1 MGRAEVAD
9 RTKFDTRAIHAG
21 QAPEER
27 TGAVV
32 VPVFQTSTYAQA
44 SPGVHT
50 GFEYSR
56 THNPTRDALED
67 CVASLEGGRHGVA
80 FASGLAA
87 EDAIL
92 HLLEAGDEVVCT
104 DDVYGGTFRLFERVF
119 RKHGID
125 FKWIDTTDPAK
136 IEAAVSS
143 KTKLVWV
150 ETPTNPML
158 KLTDIAAAAQAAHR
172 VGALLAVDNTF
183 ASPVFQR
190 PLEHGADIVHH
201 STTKY
206 VGGHSDVVG
215 GILVVKDDE
224 LRDRLKF
231 VQNAVG
237 GVSAPWDSWLTL
249 RGVKTLGIRMQRHF
263 ENALRIAEHLEGHP
277 KVERVVYPWLESH
290 PQHALAR
297 RQMDGMSGMITVI
310 LTGDLDGARR
320 FLEAVEIF
328 TLAESLGGVES
339 LIEHPAIMTHASIPP
354 EIRATLGISD
364 TLVRLSVGIED
375 CDDLIGD
382 LDGALSQI

>member
-1 MGRAEVAD
+1 MTTP
-9 RTKFDTRAIHAG
+9 TKFDTRAIHAG
-21 QAPEER
+21 QAPEAR

-67 CVASLEGGRHGVA
+67 CVASLEGGRFGVA

-87 EDAIL
+87 EDAVL

-125 FKWIDTTDPAK
+125 FKWVDTTDPATL
-136 IEAAVSS
+136 EAALTP

-158 KLTDIAAAAQAAHR
+158 KLTDIAAAAAAAHR

-190 PLEHGADIVHH
+190 PLELGADIVHH

-206 VGGHSDVVG
+206 IGGHSDVVG
-215 GILVVKDDE
+215 GILAVKDAE

-237 GVSAPWDSWLTL
+237 AVPGPWDSWLTL
-249 RGVKTLGIRMQRHF
+249 RGVKTLGVRMQRHF
-263 ENALRIAEHLEGHP
+263 QNARSIAAFLEGHP

-290 PQHALAR
+290 PQHDLAR
-297 RQMDGMSGMITVI
+297 RQMEGMSGMITV
-310 LTGDLDGARR
+310 LLKSDLDGARR
-320 FLEAVEIF
+320 FLEGFEIF

-354 EIRATLGISD
+354 EIRASLGISD

-375 CDDLIGD
+375 VDDLTRD
-382 LDGALSQI
+382 LDAALARI